1 MILASGSPR
10 RRQLL
15 EEAGFSLAILPADV
29 DETPLPGE
37 PPESLVERLA
47 TLKATASLAV
57 AQADAGTIVL
67 GADTIVWIDS
77 EKLGKPASD
86 SEARGM
92 LRRLSGRSHH
102 VSTGICL
109 LVAAGDGTA
118 AAKRSFVE
126 TTKVTF
132 HNLSDAEID
141 AYVASKEPADKAG
154 SYGIQGLG
162 RLFVDGIDGDY
173 FNVVGLP
180 VARVAREIATL
191 TGHDGLGYLLT
202 GN

>member
-67 GADTIVWIDS
+67 GADTIVWIDG

-102 VSTGICL
+102 VSTG
-109 LVAAGDGTA
+109 V
-118 AAKRSFVE
+118 
-126 TTKVTF
+126 
-132 HNLSDAEID
+132 
-141 AYVASKEPADKAG
+141 
-154 SYGIQGLG
+154 
-162 RLFVDGIDGDY
+162 
-173 FNVVGLP
+173 
-180 VARVAREIATL
+180 
-191 TGHDGLGYLLT
+191 
-202 GN
+202 

>member
-47 TLKATASLAV
+47 TLKASASLAV

-67 GADTIVWIDS
+67 GADTIVWIDG
-77 EKLGKPASD
+77 EKLGKPTSD
-86 SEARGM
+86 SDARAM

-102 VSTGICL
+102 VSTGVCL
-109 LVAAGDGTA
+109 LVAAGDGSA
-118 AAKRSFVE
+118 AARRSFVE
-126 TTKVTF
+126 
-132 HNLSDAEID
+132 
-141 AYVASKEPADKAG
+141 
-154 SYGIQGLG
+154 
-162 RLFVDGIDGDY
+162 
-173 FNVVGLP
+173 
-180 VARVAREIATL
+180 
-191 TGHDGLGYLLT
+191 
-202 GN
+202 